1 MRARLLLLLAFA
13 YPLSGCVSYWKG
25 KEMQA
30 DSAAVQAQVDQM
42 VDDQRR
48 VREDLKKQVDGLT
61 EKLTAMEKSLNEAI
75 SRLQNTSA
83 GSGLIIERL
92 KGEIAS
98 LKGEIETFKHKAAQ
112 EKASPIPLKPDESK
126 GPALADN
133 PADLY
138 RYGYQAKV
146 NSDCK
151 EAIRAFSK
159 LARDF
164 PEYER
169 TDNGLALAADCQFAQ
184 KEHYA
189 SLRTLKVITENY
201 PKGDKVDDAY
211 ILMHDNLLALGQCEQ
226 ALAFLE
232 TFVEEFT
239 SSNRMPEARKKLKTT
254 RKKCR

>member
-1 MRARLLLLLAFA
+1 MRARLLLFFA
-13 YPLSGCVSYWKG
+13 LTYPLSGCVSYWKG

-30 DSAAVQAQVDQM
+30 DTAAVQAQVDQM

-48 VREDLKKQVDGLT
+48 VREDLKKQVEGLT
-61 EKLTAMEKSLNEAI
+61 DKLTAIEKSLNDAI
-75 SRLQNTSA
+75 ARLQNTSA

-112 EKASPIPLKPDESK
+112 EKASPIPLKPDEAK

-146 NSDCK
+146 KSDCK

-169 TDNGLALAADCQFAQ
+169 TDNGLALAADCQYAQ
-184 KEHYA
+184 KEYNP
-189 SLRTLKVITENY
+189 SLRTLKVIVEKY

-211 ILMHDNLLALGQCEQ
+211 ILMHDNFLALGQCET
-226 ALAFLE
+226 ALSFLE
-232 TFVEEFT
+232 TFIDQFP